1 MRFFYELERLLKY
14 DLTGNR
20 FSAGGAKFIAQLSQP
35 KPLISYKI
43 KTMKLAFILCFGVV
57 FGGFV
62 SDLLENY
69 DSREKPEELEVIKC
83 IPQIYWLYD
92 IEATESKFRKNI

>member
-1 MRFFYELERLLKY
+1 
-14 DLTGNR
+14 
-20 FSAGGAKFIAQLSQP
+20 
-35 KPLISYKI
+35 
-43 KTMKLAFILCFGVV
+43 MKLAFILRFGVV

-92 IEATESKFRKNI
+92 IEATESKFRKIFNLYDIFEIGNKVFH